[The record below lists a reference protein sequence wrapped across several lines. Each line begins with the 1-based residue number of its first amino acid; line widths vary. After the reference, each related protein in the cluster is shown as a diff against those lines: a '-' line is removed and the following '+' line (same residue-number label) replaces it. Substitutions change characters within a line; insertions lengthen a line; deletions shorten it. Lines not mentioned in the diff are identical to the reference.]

1 MSWNPALDPHTPT
14 GDAVDAIET
23 VIIPRAR
30 DLGGFEVRRALPA
43 PQRQMVGPFIFFDQF
58 GPAEI
63 LKGDSI
69 DVRPHPHIGLATVT
83 YIYEGRMHH
92 RDSLGTDAWIEPGA
106 VNWMVSGHGIT
117 HSERTDDATAQGPMT
132 MSGLQTWV
140 ALPKDHEDRPAAFEH
155 APAATLSRARGRG
168 QDRCACFSAPPM
180 APRAPV
186 KTVSEM
192 FYADA
197 ILAPGAAM
205 PLPDDHE
212 DRGVYVVEGEV
223 EVAGD
228 SFEAGRMMIFRPGD
242 RINVTAGTRARGSS
256 FWVARRSRARATS
269 GGTSS
274 PRRRSAS
281 TKRRRPGGAATGRTA
296 GSSFRPTMTRS
307 SFRCPTR
314 DRGARGARIISIPR
328 PHPLDGAWG
337 ASILRPHPDRK
348 DGFSSGRL

>member
-14 GDAVDAIET
+14 GDAVDLIET

-106 VNWMVSGHGIT
+106 VNWMVAGHGIT
-117 HSERTDDATAQGPMT
+117 HSERTDDATASGPMM

-155 APAATLSRARGRG
+155 APAATLPVLEAEGKTVRLILGTAYG
-168 QDRCACFSAPPM
+168 AK
-180 APRAPV
+180 APV
-186 KTVSEM
+186 GVLSET

-197 ILAPGAAM
+197 ILAPGAALPM
-205 PLPDDHE
+205 PDDHE

-223 EVAGD
+223 AVAGD
-228 SFEAGRMMIFRPGD
+228 TYPAGRMMVFRPGD
-242 RINVTAGTRARGSS
+242 KINVTAG
-256 FWVARRSRARATS
+256 
-269 GGTSS
+269 
-274 PRRRSAS
+274 PQ
-281 TKRRRPGGAATGRTA
+281 
-296 GSSFRPTMTRS
+296 
-307 SFRCPTR
+307 
-314 DRGARGARIISIPR
+314 GARIVLLGGATLEGPRYLWWNFVASSKERIEAAKEAWRAGDWENGRFQLPPDDNREFIP
-328 PHPLDGAWG
+328 A
-337 ASILRPHPDRK
+337 PDH
-348 DGFSSGRL
+348 